1 MSDENGIK
9 WLVEE
14 RDRLKARCE
23 VLENELVRR
32 DGAPPMVEEHFHVE
46 LTPEEV
52 RMATILGESTR
63 AIADKMVDMLSR
75 HIVSR
80 SLHRISVS
88 PEGAYRLCFL
98 SPTWKPT

>member
-32 DGAPPMVEEHFHVE
+32 DEAPPMVEEHFHVE
-46 LTPEEV
+46 VPAEEV
-52 RMATILGESTR
+52 RMATALGESTR
-63 AIADKMVDMLSR
+63 VIADKLAGMLAR
-75 HIVSR
+75 HIINR
-80 SLHRISVS
+80 SLHRISVT
-88 PEGAYRLCFL
+88 PGGAYRLCFL